1 MKFRIVLIFSLLI
14 LATFAW
20 AQDAKN
26 TRLVQFSGMV
36 LDGSDEQLY
45 PVPYTNIL
53 VKDKGRGTYSDL
65 RGFFSI
71 VVEKG
76 DVIVFSAIG
85 YKTVEY
91 KIPEDLED
99 ERYSIVQL
107 MTQDA
112 INLPETV
119 VFPWPSREHFKL
131 EFLAM
136 DVTPELQERAAKNL
150 ANETLRRMRN
160 DVTVDGNEH
169 ADYYLR
175 QQAREYYYIGQQPP
189 MNIFNP
195 VAWKNS
201 SIPGKTETSK
211 GKTTT
216 DLRLP
221 EYLPAPEQ
229 YLETIGPQPK
239 RQCGKR
245 QHAERYV
252 GLHGAEVDVQKL
264 VAYKIGGH
272 KDKVD
277 HKEEK

>member
-1 MKFRIVLIFSLLI
+1 MKFQIILIILVLF
-14 LATFAW
+14 LAACSAG
-20 AQDAKN
+20 AQDDRNK
-26 TRLVQFSGMV
+26 RLVQFSGMV

-65 RGFFSI
+65 KGFFSI

-91 KIPEDLED
+91 KIPEDMKD

-119 VFPWPSREHFKL
+119 VFPWPSRDHFKL

-150 ANETLRRMRN
+150 ANEALRRMRN
-160 DVTVDGNEH
+160 EVSVDGNEN

-175 QQAREYYYIGQQPP
+175 QQAREYYYIGQRPP

-195 VAWKNS
+195 VAWKKFFDSWKN
-201 SIPGKTETSK
+201 GDFKK
-211 GKTTT
+211 
-216 DLRLP
+216 
-221 EYLPAPEQ
+221 
-229 YLETIGPQPK
+229 
-239 RQCGKR
+239 
-245 QHAERYV
+245 
-252 GLHGAEVDVQKL
+252 
-264 VAYKIGGH
+264 
-272 KDKVD
+272 KD
-277 HKEEK
+277 

>member
-1 MKFRIVLIFSLLI
+1 MKLRLVLILFALI
-14 LATFAW
+14 IAAGTW
-20 AQDAKN
+20 AQDNK
-26 TRLVQFSGMV
+26 TGRLVQFSGMV

-107 MTQDA
+107 MTQDT

-160 DVTVDGNEH
+160 DVSVDGNEH

-195 VAWKNS
+195 VAWKKFFDSWKN
-201 SIPGKTETSK
+201 GDFKK
-211 GKTTT
+211 
-216 DLRLP
+216 
-221 EYLPAPEQ
+221 
-229 YLETIGPQPK
+229 
-239 RQCGKR
+239 
-245 QHAERYV
+245 
-252 GLHGAEVDVQKL
+252 
-264 VAYKIGGH
+264 
-272 KDKVD
+272 KDDK
-277 HKEEK
+277 